1 MNYAAKWN
9 KLDSIIF
16 FLESKIGQIKD
27 AVKDSKDD
35 DPGVELMIRAETEH
49 LQSENETLKK
59 REFPLRLIE
68 EDGVFFCPECKA
80 VLADPSVKYCG
91 FCGHRVVNDISILR
105 M

>member
-35 DPGVELMIRAETEH
+35 DPGVELMIRQR
-49 LQSENETLKK
+49 QSICNRRTKL
-59 REFPLRLIE
+59 
-68 EDGVFFCPECKA
+68 
-80 VLADPSVKYCG
+80 
-91 FCGHRVVNDISILR
+91 
-105 M
+105 